1 MARKTNDILL
11 LSALIL
17 VALATLVQSLA
28 MRDVIANDFESEEY
42 TTPGTIDKSIF
53 EYQRKPYDKAK
64 LDEYYSKYKHVS
76 DDGQTVTLFSREQL
90 ADLSEDIKNSKRE
103 NLTLDHFF
111 YIVEDSVEL
120 YFKYPKIMLCSTY
133 IGGKHEEIDS
143 IYDIDVDSFI
153 SGDDEKREFYKYY
166 AQMGIDRIVNF
177 RLNYH
182 DAGKLRL
189 YWGKFDGD
197 IEVVDEAHGKKNYE
211 SIIATI
217 LDGSLDVDEKYT
229 KKLCAHLSSYLS
241 TFSEENVPIEGDW
254 NEVYARSPVIIFSDE
269 YESYVIFDTVTDDA
283 YHVFPYELLDQ
294 KVSEFMEKR
303 VKTTD

>member
-76 DDGQTVTLFSREQL
+76 DDGQTVTLFTREQL
-90 ADLSEDIKNSKRE
+90 ADLSEDIKNGKRE

-120 YFKYPKIMLCSTY
+120 YFKYPKIRLCSTY
-133 IGGKHEEIDS
+133 IDGKYEEIDS
-143 IYDIDVDSFI
+143 IYDLDVDSFI
-153 SGDDEKREFYKYY
+153 SDIGSDACIPLKELTAE
-166 AQMGIDRIVNF
+166 GLTELIDKTVA
-177 RLNYH
+177 
-182 DAGKLRL
+182 AGRSS
-189 YWGKFDGD
+189 
-197 IEVVDEAHGKKNYE
+197 VEA
-211 SIIATI
+211 
-217 LDGSLDVDEKYT
+217 
-229 KKLCAHLSSYLS
+229 
-241 TFSEENVPIEGDW
+241 
-254 NEVYARSPVIIFSDE
+254 ARSRLGAGEQRNINCVK
-269 YESYVIFDTVTDDA
+269 
-283 YHVFPYELLDQ
+283 ELLG
-294 KVSEFMEKR
+294 ME
-303 VKTTD
+303 VC